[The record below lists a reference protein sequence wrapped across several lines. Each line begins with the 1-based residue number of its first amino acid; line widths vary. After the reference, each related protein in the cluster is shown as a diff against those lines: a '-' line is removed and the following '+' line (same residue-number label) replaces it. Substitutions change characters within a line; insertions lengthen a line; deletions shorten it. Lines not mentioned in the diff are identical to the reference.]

1 MSAGDFPTQDEW
13 HAHVVPPTSAATA
26 VIGDQTPKK
35 GKQSSQIKSLAT
47 LLDECQAGQHA
58 TPPEIIG
65 GVLHRGCKMLL
76 GGHSKANKSWAL
88 LDLGIKVAAGANWW
102 GFPTVKGRVLFLN
115 FELPEWAIKERIMS
129 MLPIVK
135 MDGVNIKT
143 VTDGLD
149 FWNLR
154 GEAAD
159 LFLLL
164 PRFKAAIESGEYA
177 LIIID
182 PLYKMLGDADE
193 NSAGDM
199 ASIFNELEELA
210 AESQAAL
217 VVSHHFAKGN
227 ASGKAVQ
234 DRMSGSGVMARD
246 VDAMIV
252 LTPHEDDGAFV
263 AEFVLRHFAAPKP
276 FALRL
281 VHPFLVRDDSMDA
294 TKLKTNTTASGGGG
308 AKKLLTTRDV
318 VAAIGA
324 GNATFEA
331 PLVRLL
337 ASRHEVSPKTA
348 TARIM
353 DALQSGEIVNT
364 SGGYRIA

>member
-276 FALRL
+276 FALRM

-294 TKLKTNTTASGGGG
+294 TKLKTNTTSSGGG
-308 AKKLLTTRDV
+308 AKKILTTADV

-324 GNATFEA
+324 GKATFEA

-353 DALQSGEIVNT
+353 DALQSGEIINT
-364 SGGYRIA
+364 SGGYRVA

>member
-1 MSAGDFPTQDEW
+1 MTPDDFPTQDEW
-13 HAHVVPPTSAATA
+13 HDHIAPPTSAAAA
-26 VIGDQTPKK
+26 VMGNQTPKT
-35 GKQSSQIKSLAT
+35 GKQSQIKSLAT

-88 LDLGIKVAAGANWW
+88 LDLGIKVAAGADWW

-135 MDGVNIKT
+135 MDGVDIKT

-182 PLYKMLGDADE
+182 PLYKMLGDAD
-193 NSAGDM
+193 
-199 ASIFNELEELA
+199 
-210 AESQAAL
+210 
-217 VVSHHFAKGN
+217 
-227 ASGKAVQ
+227 
-234 DRMSGSGVMARD
+234 
-246 VDAMIV
+246 
-252 LTPHEDDGAFV
+252 
-263 AEFVLRHFAAPKP
+263 
-276 FALRL
+276 
-281 VHPFLVRDDSMDA
+281 
-294 TKLKTNTTASGGGG
+294 
-308 AKKLLTTRDV
+308 
-318 VAAIGA
+318 
-324 GNATFEA
+324 
-331 PLVRLL
+331 
-337 ASRHEVSPKTA
+337 
-348 TARIM
+348 
-353 DALQSGEIVNT
+353 
-364 SGGYRIA
+364 